1 MAKRETK
8 KAARGSRKREA
19 AKPKADVPKPKPA
32 GKRQQFGAAPA
43 SVSAGALASVNR
55 VELAEL
61 MGVHQDTISD
71 YVRQGMPVI
80 ERGGHGKEG
89 AYNPSAC
96 FTWLRSRRGSGGKDA
111 ESAARTRSFAAS
123 AALNEMRLQKEMKE
137 LVPREQVEREGQAFV
152 KALAAHVRALPSQLS
167 QAGVI
172 PRDQESAVARV
183 CKQLLAEI
191 AGWKTLADLEL
202 AAQIEMPAAS

>member
-1 MAKRETK
+1 MAKRGK
-8 KAARGSRKREA
+8 KNAARRPPPKKNSA
-19 AKPKADVPKPKPA
+19 AKSKPQ

-80 ERGGHGKEG
+80 DRGGHGKEG

-96 FTWLRSRRGSGGKDA
+96 MTWLRSRRGSGGKDA
-111 ESAARTRSFAAS
+111 ESAARTRSFEAT
-123 AALNEMRLQKEMKE
+123 AALNEMRLKKEMKD
-137 LVPREQVEREGQAFV
+137 LIPREQIEREGQAFV
-152 KALAAHVRALPSQLS
+152 KALVAQVRALPSHLS

-172 PRDQESAVARV
+172 PRDQEAAVARV

-191 AGWKTLADLEL
+191 ASWKTLEDLHQ
-202 AAQIEMPAAS
+202 ASQIEMPAAS